1 MSQCETQVGVLSRR
15 ARRRLCN
22 VDHMADGLP
31 ERAGLPHLQHGPVPE
46 RLLASWQRSEEYGI
60 PLESV
65 EPVFTGTDDLS
76 SLFFQCGNE
85 VLADLHR
92 TLAGEPVSMMLTDAE
107 GVVLSRLSGD
117 RTLLQ
122 ALDDVHLAPGFG
134 YSERD
139 VGTNG
144 LGLAL
149 ADRAPTLVRADQHY
163 SLSLCTFTCAAVP
176 VLDPASG
183 RLEGSVNLTTWSQ
196 SSSELLLALA
206 RSAASNTAAL
216 MLARS
221 SGRLPRQMP
230 RGQVF
235 RVEVPR
241 LEPGSGT
248 LHALS
253 ESWNDAVALAE
264 RGMRAGGVVAAV
276 GEAGAGRATALA
288 QAARHLYPR
297 DRILS
302 ASAPAPSDVQTW
314 LGLWGPELGKSH
326 TAVIVRDVDLL
337 PSWVAERLRDLVL
350 RSGAGPAGPSVP
362 FTVTAERFE
371 DIPHALAELIDT
383 VVPIPPLRERTD
395 DVLAL
400 ANHVATRTRG
410 RQLTITPAAG
420 RALRNYDWPGNVG
433 ELCEVVAHVAG
444 RADVIDVGGLP
455 AAVLAGKTRHLSRIE
470 AFERGEIVRVL
481 GLDGLTMAE
490 VAHELGMSRATLY
503 RKIAQY
509 GIQVPREPTG

>member
-1 MSQCETQVGVLSRR
+1 MPEGR
-15 ARRRLCN
+15 
-22 VDHMADGLP
+22 P
-31 ERAGLPHLQHGPVPE
+31 ERAGLQQIQHGPVPE
-46 RLLASWQRSEEYGI
+46 RLLASWQRSEDYGI

-76 SLFFQCGNE
+76 SLFFQCGSE

-92 TLAGEPVSMMLTDAE
+92 TLANEPVSMMLTDAD

-122 ALDDVHLAPGFG
+122 ALDDVHLAPGFA
-134 YSERD
+134 YSERE

-149 ADRAPTLVRADQHY
+149 ADRVPTLVRADEHY

-176 VLDPASG
+176 VLDPTSG
-183 RLEGSVNLTTWSQ
+183 RLEGSVNLTTWSR

-206 RSAASNTAAL
+206 RSAASNTTAL

-221 SGRLPRQMP
+221 NCRYPRQVS

-248 LHALS
+248 LHCLS
-253 ESWNDAVALAE
+253 DAWNEAVAHAE
-264 RGMRAGGVVAAV
+264 RGIRTGGVVAAV

-288 QAARHLYPR
+288 QAARHQFPR

-302 ASAPAPSDVQTW
+302 ASAPAPNDVQTW
-314 LGLWGPELGKSH
+314 LGLWAPELGKSH
-326 TAVIVRDVDLL
+326 TAVIVRDVDRL
-337 PSWVAERLRDLVL
+337 PTWVAERLRDLVI
-350 RSGAGPAGPSVP
+350 RSGGTTSVP
-362 FTVTAERFE
+362 FAVTAERFE
-371 DIPHALAELIDT
+371 DIPRALAGLIDT
-383 VVPIPPLRERTD
+383 VVPVPPLRDRPD
-395 DVLAL
+395 DVLPL

-410 RQLTITPAAG
+410 RELAITPSAV
-420 RALRNYDWPGNVG
+420 RALRSYDWPGNVAQ
-433 ELCEVVAHVAG
+433 LMQIITAAAG
-444 RADVIDVGGLP
+444 HSDVIDVNGLP
-455 AAVLAGKTRHLSRIE
+455 PELLAGTTRHLSRIE

-481 GLDGLTMAE
+481 STVGLTMGE
-490 VAHELGMSRATLY
+490 VARELGMSRATLY
-503 RKIAQY
+503 RKVAQY
-509 GIQVPREPTG
+509 NIQVPREPA

>member
-1 MSQCETQVGVLSRR
+1 MP
-15 ARRRLCN
+15 
-22 VDHMADGLP
+22 DGLP
-31 ERAGLPHLQHGPVPE
+31 ERAGKNLLHGTVPE
-46 RLLASWQRSEEYGI
+46 RLLASWQRSEDYGI

-92 TLAGEPVSMMLTDAE
+92 TLANEPVSMMLTDAE

-117 RTLLQ
+117 RSLLQ

-134 YSERD
+134 YAERD

-149 ADRAPTLVRADQHY
+149 ADRVPTLVRAEQHY

-183 RLEGSVNLTTWSQ
+183 RLEGSVNLTTWSRE
-196 SSSELLLALA
+196 SSELLLALA

-221 SGRLPRQMP
+221 SGRLPRHVP

-248 LHALS
+248 LHSLS
-253 ESWNDAVALAE
+253 APWNDAVAHAE
-264 RGMRAGGVVAAV
+264 RGMRTGVVAAV
-276 GEAGAGRATALA
+276 GEAGAGRATLLA
-288 QAARHLYPR
+288 QAARHVFPR

-302 ASAPAPSDVQTW
+302 ASAPAPTDVQTW
-314 LGLWGPELGKSH
+314 LGLWTPEVGKSH
-326 TAVIVRDVDLL
+326 TAIIVRDVDML

-350 RSGAGPAGPSVP
+350 RSGTGISVGSTP

-371 DIPHALAELIDT
+371 DIPTALASLVDT
-383 VVPIPPLRERTD
+383 VVPVPSLRERPD
-395 DVLAL
+395 DVMTLAQ
-400 ANHVATRTRG
+400 HIATRVRG
-410 RQLTITPAAG
+410 RESTFTPSAA
-420 RALRNYDWPGNVG
+420 RALTGYDWPGNVA
-433 ELCEVVAHVAG
+433 ELSRVVGHLAG
-444 RADVIDVGGLP
+444 RLDVIDAKALP
-455 AAVLAGKTRHLSRIE
+455 PEVLAGSTRHLSRIE

-490 VAHELGMSRATLY
+490 VAGELGMSRATLY

-509 GIQVPREPTG
+509 DIQSPRL

>member
-1 MSQCETQVGVLSRR
+1 MP
-15 ARRRLCN
+15 
-22 VDHMADGLP
+22 DGRP
-31 ERAGLPHLQHGPVPE
+31 ERAAMQQLQHGPVPD
-46 RLLASWQRSEEYGI
+46 RLLASWQRSEDYGI
-60 PLESV
+60 PLDAV
-65 EPVFTGTDDLS
+65 EPVFTGTEDLS

-85 VLADLHR
+85 VLADLHQ
-92 TLAGEPVSMMLTDAE
+92 TLANEPVSMMLTDAQ

-117 RTLLQ
+117 HSLLK
-122 ALDDVHLAPGFG
+122 ALDDVHLAPGFA
-134 YSERD
+134 YSERE

-149 ADRAPTLVRADQHY
+149 ADRVPTLVRAEQHY
-163 SLSLCTFTCAAVP
+163 ALSLCTFTCAAVP

-183 RLEGSVNLTTWSQ
+183 RLEGSVNLTTWSR

-221 SGRLPRQMP
+221 SGRLPRQVP

-248 LHALS
+248 LHSLS
-253 ESWNDAVALAE
+253 DAWNDVVAHAE

-276 GEAGAGRATALA
+276 GEHGAGRATALA
-288 QAARHLYPR
+288 QAARHTYPR

-302 ASAPAPSDVQTW
+302 ASAPAPTDVQTW
-314 LGLWGPELGKSH
+314 LGLWTPELGKSH

-337 PSWVAERLRDLVL
+337 PTWVAERLRDLVL
-350 RSGAGPAGPSVP
+350 RSGEAASVP
-362 FTVTAERFE
+362 FALTAERFE
-371 DIPHALAELIDT
+371 DIPPALAGLVDT
-383 VVPIPPLRERTD
+383 VVPVPPLRDRPD
-395 DVLAL
+395 DVLPL
-400 ANHVATRTRG
+400 ANHVAMRARG
-410 RQLTITPAAG
+410 RELTITPSAS
-420 RALRNYDWPGNVG
+420 RALRSYDWPGNVG
-433 ELCEVVAHVAG
+433 ELTQVISRAAG
-444 RADVIDVGGLP
+444 RADVIDVGALP
-455 AAVLAGKTRHLSRIE
+455 PEVLAGNTRHLSRIE

-481 GLDGLTMAE
+481 GADGLTMAE
-490 VAHELGMSRATLY
+490 VAIELGMSRATLY

-509 GIQVPREPTG
+509 GIQA